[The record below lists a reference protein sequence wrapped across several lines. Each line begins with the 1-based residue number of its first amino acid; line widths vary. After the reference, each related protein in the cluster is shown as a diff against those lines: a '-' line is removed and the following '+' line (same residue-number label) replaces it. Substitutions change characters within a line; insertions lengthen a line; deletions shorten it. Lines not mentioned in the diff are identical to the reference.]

1 MTKYFINDNGE
12 YLGGFDCGDDFV
24 LDGGFEVSE
33 PPEHAADTWN
43 GEKWVRNIEQRN
55 AAIKAQR
62 IAAFADLLTGSDGMF
77 IKAMAT
83 GEAKDLLAATERR
96 QAIIDSLPY
105 EVE

>member
-1 MTKYFINDNGE
+1 MTKYFVNDKGE
-12 YLGGFDCGDDFV
+12 YLGGFDCDPKFYPQGQ
-24 LDGGFEVSE
+24 EVES
-33 PPEHAADTWN
+33 PPEHAADTWD
-43 GEKWVRNIEQRN
+43 GTKWVRNLEQGN

-62 IAAFADLLTGSDGMF
+62 IAAFADLITGSDGMF

-83 GEAKDLLAATERR
+83 GEAADLLAATERR

>member
-1 MTKYFINDNGE
+1 MFRTEIDYLTGE
-12 YLGGFDCGDDFV
+12 TITIPLTQEE
-24 LDGGFEVSE
+24 L
-33 PPEHAADTWN
+33 AAIEANKPTL
-43 GEKWVRNIEQRN
+43 EQRN
-55 AAIKAQR
+55 ADIKTQR
-62 IAAFADLLTGSDGMF
+62 IVAFADLATGSDGMF

>member
-1 MTKYFINDNGE
+1 MIKYFINDKGE
-12 YLGGFDCGDDFV
+12 YLGGFDCDPEFHPQGK
-24 LDGGFEVSE
+24 EVAT
-33 PPEHAADTWN
+33 PPEHAADIWN
-43 GEKWVRNIEQRN
+43 GTKWVRNLEQRN

-83 GEAKDLLAATERR
+83 GEAADLLAAQERR

-105 EVE
+105 EVV